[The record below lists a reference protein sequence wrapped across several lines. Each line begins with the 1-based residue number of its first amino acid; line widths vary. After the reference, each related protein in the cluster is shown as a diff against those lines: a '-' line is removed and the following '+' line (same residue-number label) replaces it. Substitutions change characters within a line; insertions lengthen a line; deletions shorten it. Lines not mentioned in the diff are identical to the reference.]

1 MRDPIMT
8 QLRFAVREV
17 IADAFSTAGYA
28 KPRDIA
34 REVCVRFPG
43 SIHSVGTRLA
53 EDALTEIARGV
64 LKKTA
69 PRAKGPSQLSLPGL
83 DGPIAE
89 RLPEA
94 ISVPMGA
101 EACDDEEQ
109 VIYKPLRRAT
119 VADLKAHLQLL
130 VQQIAADT
138 RRHRVLKEVL
148 DLALALG
155 AADEA
160 PVLDAIGSLSHRRAA

>member
-34 REVCVRFPG
+34 REVCVRFPD

-53 EDALTEIARGV
+53 EDALTEIARGL
-64 LKKTA
+64 LKKSA

-89 RLPEA
+89 HLPEA

-109 VIYKPLRRAT
+109 VVIR
-119 VADLKAHLQLL
+119 VARSEHGIDEI
-130 VQQIAADT
+130 V
-138 RRHRVLKEVL
+138 
-148 DLALALG
+148 ALALI
-155 AADEA
+155 AELDLEA
-160 PVLDAIGSLSHRRAA
+160 VVEEGKEVKILCRRAVFL

>member
-34 REVCVRFPG
+34 REVCVRFPD

-53 EDALTEIARGV
+53 EDALTEIARGL
-64 LKKTA
+64 LKKSA

-89 RLPEA
+89 HLPDA
-94 ISVPMGA
+94 ISVPVSADIG
-101 EACDDEEQ
+101 DDDEQ
-109 VIYKPLRRAT
+109 VIYKPLSKAT
-119 VADLKAHLQLL
+119 VADLKAHLQML

-148 DLALALG
+148 DLALALETV
-155 AADEA
+155 DET
-160 PVLDAIGSLSHRRAA
+160 PVLDTISILSHQKTA

>member
-1 MRDPIMT
+1 MRDPVMSE
-8 QLRFAVREV
+8 LRHAVREV
-17 IADAFSTAGYA
+17 ISDAFTSVGYA

-53 EDALTEIARGV
+53 EDALTEIARGI
-64 LKKTA
+64 LKKSA

-83 DGPIAE
+83 DAPIAE
-89 RLPEA
+89 HLPDA
-94 ISVPMGA
+94 ISVPVGG
-101 EACDDEEQ
+101 EVGDDEDQ
-109 VIYKPLRRAT
+109 VIYKPLSRAT

-160 PVLDAIGSLSHRRAA
+160 PVLDAIGSLSYRRAA

>member
-1 MRDPIMT
+1 MRDLIMT

-17 IADAFSTAGYA
+17 IADAFSTTGYA

-34 REVCVRFPG
+34 REVCVRFPD

-53 EDALTEIARGV
+53 EDALTEIARGM
-64 LKKTA
+64 LKKSA
-69 PRAKGPSQLSLPGL
+69 PKAKGPSQLSLPGL
-83 DGPIAE
+83 EGPLAE
-89 RLPEA
+89 HLPEA
-94 ISVPMGA
+94 ISVPSSA
-101 EACDDEEQ
+101 DARDDEEQ
-109 VIYKPLRRAT
+109 VIYKPLGKAT
-119 VADLKAHLQLL
+119 VADLKAHLHLL
-130 VQQIAADT
+130 VQQITADT

-160 PVLDAIGSLSHRRAA
+160 PVLDAICTLSHRRAA